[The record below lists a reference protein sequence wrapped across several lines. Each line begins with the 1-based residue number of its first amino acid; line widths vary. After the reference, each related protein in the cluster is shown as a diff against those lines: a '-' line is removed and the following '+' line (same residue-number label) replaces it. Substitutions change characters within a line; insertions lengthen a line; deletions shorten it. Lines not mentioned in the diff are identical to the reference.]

1 MESSGWYPNWE
12 WFVTWPL
19 HVLAIIAG
27 GLLALAL
34 VRRLIHILTERIA
47 VGYYRA
53 YADAIDE
60 QVADGSGVLIAAKR
74 AGIETS
80 TLRAV
85 KRRDLRK
92 HKKHRADNPLALMDE
107 AFGSIGALSYIASDT
122 DLTPEMQ
129 QRRALRA
136 RTVGS
141 VLQSAANII
150 IVVTMIMMILAS
162 IGADEIVVPMLASAG
177 VLGVALG
184 FGAQS
189 LVRDFLSGIFILIE
203 DQFGVGD
210 RVDLGG
216 DAIGVVEKMD
226 LRLTHVRAFNG
237 TLWHVRNGEILR
249 AGNQTQQWARAVAEI
264 QVPAG
269 SDRGLVRAALG
280 RAIDTVSTNPELHS
294 VLLETPSI
302 RGIDSITNG
311 FYVFTVHGKVRP
323 GSDFD
328 VSRALREAAQ
338 AELTQAGIRL
348 DPRLTS

>member
-1 MESSGWYPNWE
+1 MGMAMAASRDWNWSWFSS
-12 WFVTWPL
+12 WPL
-19 HVLAIIAG
+19 HVLAILAG
-27 GLLALAL
+27 GLLTLAL

-47 VGYYRA
+47 LGYYRA
-53 YADAIDE
+53 YADAVDE
-60 QVADGSGVLIAAKR
+60 EVEEGTGLSLAAKAAGLDTTAIRVIKPGLRPIPLVESAMSVDGSGDV
-74 AGIETS
+74 
-80 TLRAV
+80 
-85 KRRDLRK
+85 
-92 HKKHRADNPLALMDE
+92 
-107 AFGSIGALSYIASDT
+107 
-122 DLTPEMQ
+122 TPEVQ
-129 QRRALRA
+129 RRRALRA

-150 IVVTMIMMILAS
+150 IIVTMVMMILGAV
-162 IGADEIVVPMLASAG
+162 GADEIVTPLLASAG

-216 DAIGVVEKMD
+216 NAVGVVEKMD

-237 TLWHVRNGEILR
+237 TLWHVRNGEIIR

-269 SDRGLVRAALG
+269 SDRGAVRAALG
-280 RAIDTVSTNPELHS
+280 RAIDSIAADPQWYPL
-294 VLLETPSI
+294 LLETPSL

-311 FYVFTVHGKVRP
+311 FYMFTLHGKVRP
-323 GSDFD
+323 GSDLEI
-328 VSRALREAAQ
+328 SRALREEAQ
-338 AELTQAGIRL
+338 KELTGAGIRL
-348 DPRLTS
+348 DPRINV